1 MLHTLGS
8 QRGDPSAGLADALI
22 DGGHLTTERNLKAY
36 CSVMICYWLKP
47 IVYQRTDGGSI
58 FREKKGHS

>member
-47 IVYQRTDGGSI
+47 IVY
-58 FREKKGHS
+58 